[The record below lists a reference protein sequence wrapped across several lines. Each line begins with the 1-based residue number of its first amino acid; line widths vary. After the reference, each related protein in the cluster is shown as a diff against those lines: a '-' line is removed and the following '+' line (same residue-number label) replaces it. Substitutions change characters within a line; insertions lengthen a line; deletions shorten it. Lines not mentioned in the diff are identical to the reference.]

1 LQRTGKPRH
10 IACAAIGGS
19 HVLGSFAVGPPGRKR
34 RLPCKE
40 KLNVV
45 NTVVKSPAQP
55 ELKAKREQLKVV
67 NESVQQLSQ
76 KGVPVPEDLEKL
88 KKTLTEEVEKADKEQ
103 VVLFFLR
110 EQLSQMLAK
119 IEAHTGLK
127 ITHNEKEPAEDQ

>member
-1 LQRTGKPRH
+1 MRCDRRETRSWFLCGWTAGAETEIAMQREVEDLSK
-10 IACAAIGGS
+10 S
-19 HVLGSFAVGPPGRKR
+19 LW
-34 RLPCKE
+34 
-40 KLNVV
+40 NVV

-55 ELKAKREQLKVV
+55 DLKAKREQLKVV

-88 KKTLTEEVEKADKEQ
+88 KKTLTEEVKKADKEQ

-119 IEAHTGLK
+119 IEVHTGLK